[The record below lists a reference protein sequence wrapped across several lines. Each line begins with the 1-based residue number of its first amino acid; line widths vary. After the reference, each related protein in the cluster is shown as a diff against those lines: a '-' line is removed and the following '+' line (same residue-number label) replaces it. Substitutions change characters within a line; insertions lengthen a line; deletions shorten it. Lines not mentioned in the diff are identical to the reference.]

1 MEREG
6 LQRGSLASRLTA
18 TSGVEVGSIYEF
30 WEHGQSGEVFAVRL
44 NRQRQITGCKGPL
57 FSNQIRQE
65 KLYDYRYDE
74 DPRDLS
80 WIERHRENWAPAL
93 SLYW

>member
-18 TSGVEVGSIYEF
+18 PSGAEGGSLYEY

-57 FSNQIRQE
+57 FSDQIRLE
-65 KLYDYRYDE
+65 KLYDYGYDE
-74 DPRDLS
+74 DPRDLT
-80 WIERHRENWAPAL
+80 WIESHRENWVPAL
-93 SLYW
+93 FLYC